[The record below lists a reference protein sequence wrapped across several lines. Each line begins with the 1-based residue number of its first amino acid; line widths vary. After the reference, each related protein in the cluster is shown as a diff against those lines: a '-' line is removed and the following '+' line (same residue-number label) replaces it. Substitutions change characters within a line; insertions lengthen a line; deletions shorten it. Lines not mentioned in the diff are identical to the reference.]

1 VQSFRSA
8 LVSHRT
14 VEYDFGNQRIQR
26 IMTSARESLAHG
38 HSAGFSHHQD
48 LPRSGRSLWAEAWL
62 RLRAN
67 RAALAGA
74 SLLGVIALASL
85 AAPWLSP
92 HEFDALDF
100 ERVASA
106 PDWASRHYFGTDAV
120 GRDLLARTLQGGRIS
135 LMVGLVATAV
145 SALIGVSYG
154 ALAGYAGGRV
164 DALLMRIVDVLYAL
178 PFMFLVILLMV
189 VFGRNLVLIFVAIG
203 AVEWLNMARIV
214 RGQTLSL
221 VSQEFVQAARACGAS
236 PATILFRHVVPN
248 TLGPVI
254 VYITLTVPQVILFE
268 SFLSFLGLGVQ
279 EPDTSWGVLI
289 AEGARQ
295 MESAP
300 WALIFPAGFLAAT
313 LFCLNFLGDGLR
325 DALDPRYR

>member
-1 VQSFRSA
+1 MVSRRTIENDLAAWRIHHTMTKTLEPSA
-8 LVSHRT
+8 EGR
-14 VEYDFGNQRIQR
+14 
-26 IMTSARESLAHG
+26 
-38 HSAGFSHHQD
+38 SAGFPVANDST
-48 LPRSGRSLWAEAWL
+48 PSVRGLWGEAWL
-62 RLRAN
+62 RMRSN
-67 RAALAGA
+67 RAALMSAA
-74 SLLGVIALASL
+74 LLALIALASL
-85 AAPWLSP
+85 GAPWISP
-92 HEFDALDF
+92 HDFDALDF
-100 ERVASA
+100 DRVAIA
-106 PDWASRHYFGTDAV
+106 PDWESRHFFGTDAV

-135 LMVGLVATAV
+135 LLVGLAATAV
-145 SALIGVSYG
+145 SALIGVGYG

-164 DALLMRIVDVLYAL
+164 DSLLMRIVDVLYAL

-189 VFGRNLVLIFVAIG
+189 IFGRQLVLIFVAIG

-221 VSQEFVQAARACGAS
+221 ESEEFVQAARACGAS
-236 PATILFRHVVPN
+236 PAAIVLRHIVPN

-254 VYITLTVPQVILFE
+254 VYGTLTVPQVILFE

-300 WALIFPAGFLAAT
+300 WALIFPATFLAAT
-313 LFCLNFLGDGLR
+313 LFCLNLLGDGLR